1 MILLFATIGCEKF
14 IEGYDIDPNKPS
26 EVTPNLLLSVS
37 EVAVFLTYSGQPA
50 RTTSIWMQQMTG
62 TDFQMVDVNN
72 YFMLEGDIT
81 NEWRTIY
88 TNAQVNLNEIYSSVP
103 PSRKASTATKSS
115 TYGDF
120 DDHTEATAPKFEP
133 PPCEPRPAETAPTP
147 SDEITKPISE
157 R

>member
-1 MILLFATIGCEKF
+1 MGPSELMIVGIIAVLLFGRRL
-14 IEGYDIDPNKPS
+14 P
-26 EVTPNLLLSVS
+26 
-37 EVAVFLTYSGQPA
+37 EVARSLGSSYREFRKGLNDLQS
-50 RTTSIWMQQMTG
+50 
-62 TDFQMVDVNN
+62 
-72 YFMLEGDIT
+72 
-81 NEWRTIY
+81 
-88 TNAQVNLNEIYSSVP
+88 QVNLNEIYSSVP